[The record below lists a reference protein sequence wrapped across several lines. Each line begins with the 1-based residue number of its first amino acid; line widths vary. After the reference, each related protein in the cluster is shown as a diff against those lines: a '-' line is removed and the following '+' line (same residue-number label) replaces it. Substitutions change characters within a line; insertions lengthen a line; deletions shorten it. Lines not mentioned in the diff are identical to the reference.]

1 MKGVFYFLFLAVVFL
16 GIFITSTIFHKNED
30 LVTSE
35 AALKPDLLLSNSK
48 YYVQE
53 HAYDRSLHHLDLAI
67 QAMRKIEEQLDD
79 EGVSILEGSID
90 KLMVIHKEI
99 EDDSLSLS
107 DMDYA
112 FSRALDAL
120 TFAELKVSELL
131 LETDHDEQAIVALKY
146 GMLHLK
152 NALRF
157 SSGHKKDY
165 EIHIYDEIDSL
176 LASKSLTHDEI
187 KVRLEHLI
195 SELDELIKE
204 ED

>member
-1 MKGVFYFLFLAVVFL
+1 MKGIYYVIFL
-16 GIFITSTIFHKNED
+16 GLIFVGLFVATLFTNKNED

-53 HAYDRSLHHLDLAI
+53 HAYDRSLHHLDKAI
-67 QAMRKIEEQLDD
+67 EAMRKIEEQLDE
-79 EGVSILEGSID
+79 EGVSILEESID
-90 KLMVIHKEI
+90 QLMVIHKEI
-99 EDDSLSLS
+99 ETDSLSMT
-107 DMDYA
+107 DMDDA

-120 TFAELKVSELL
+120 TFAELKVSEVL
-131 LETDHDEQAIVALKY
+131 LESDHDEQAIIALKY
-146 GMLHLK
+146 GMMHLK

-176 LASKSLTHDEI
+176 LASKTLTHDEI
-187 KVRLEHLI
+187 KDRLEHLI

-204 ED
+204 E